1 VLNGSADFLV
11 GAFAAVVAGMILA
24 RVLRGLREGKL
35 PVYRTYIGRDAGA
48 AKFNTLLALHA
59 LSFVLVALI
68 ALDLLLGLNLKDAL

>member
-35 PVYRTYIGRDAGA
+35 PVYRTSIGRDAGA

-59 LSFVLVALI
+59 FSFVLVALI
-68 ALDLLLGLNLKDAL
+68 ALDLLLGLNLKDTI

>member
-1 VLNGSADFLV
+1 MNGSADFLV

>member
-1 VLNGSADFLV
+1 MLNGSADFLV

-35 PVYRTYIGRDAGA
+35 PVYRTYIGREAGA

>member
-1 VLNGSADFLV
+1 LNGSADFLV